1 MIKFAPSIL
10 AADFSCLADQLKL
23 VEEAGADYLHLDV
36 MDGHFV
42 PNITFGPGLVKNLRP
57 HSNLFFD
64 VHLMIDHPDEFAEA
78 FVVAGADLLCV
89 HQETCPHL
97 HRTIQIIK
105 ELGVKAAV
113 SLNPATPLCT
123 LEEILPELDMVLL
136 MSVNPGFGGQDFI
149 PSVLNKI
156 TRLRNMIRERE
167 LDIDIQVDGGICLE
181 NISQVVQ
188 AGANILVAGSAVFGQ
203 PDIKKATADLK
214 GAAEKTYLE
223 FWQEELRKI
232 VQPIKEEIEEPEEG

>member
-1 MIKFAPSIL
+1 MIKLAPSIL
-10 AADFSCLADQLKL
+10 AADFSCLREQIKK

-42 PNITFGPGLVKNLRP
+42 PNITFGPGLVKNIRP

-64 VHLMIDHPDEFAEA
+64 VHLMINNPDEFAEA

-97 HRTIQIIK
+97 HRTIQNIK

-113 SLNPATPLCT
+113 SLNPATPLCGI
-123 LEEILPELDMVLL
+123 EEILPELDMVLL
-136 MSVNPGFGGQDFI
+136 MSVNPGFGGQSFI

-156 TRLRNMIRERE
+156 KRLRHMIRELE

-181 NISQVVQ
+181 NIGDVVQ
-188 AGANILVAGSAVFGQ
+188 AGANVLVAGSAVFGQ
-203 PDIKKATADLK
+203 EDVKKAVADLK
-214 GAAEKTYLE
+214 GVAEKTYMN

-232 VQPIKEEIEEPEEG
+232 VQPIGE